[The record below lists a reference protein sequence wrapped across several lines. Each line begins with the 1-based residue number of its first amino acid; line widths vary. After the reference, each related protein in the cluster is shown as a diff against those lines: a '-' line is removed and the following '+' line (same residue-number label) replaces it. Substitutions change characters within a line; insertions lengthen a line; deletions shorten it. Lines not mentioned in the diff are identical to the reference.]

1 MKSNRK
7 IQGFA
12 DKSLSGL
19 YNETFA
25 AELSQKRAEIEQKE
39 LKTHANA
46 QNKTTA
52 RKWAFSAVGCLLIL
66 IAIIVPCVLVLVP
79 GETGEIPA
87 PPSYGWDD
95 EINTAA
101 NIDEVNSVLEAYKF
115 VEEYI
120 QMVSLVVDGKS
131 GDELYYDISWEDFEG
146 MQGCRIM
153 VIVNP
158 YYEPLEMPTNHT
170 MTVSDLQ
177 IKYTIETE
185 FDEEYDVYAFEGY
198 GETEINGIR
207 ILFRNYYHFS
217 ELNDNGFANF
227 LESIFSVV

>member
-7 IQGFA
+7 IQSFA

-19 YNETFA
+19 HNETFE
-25 AELSQKRAEIEQKE
+25 AELSEKRAEIEQTE

-52 RKWAFSAVGCLLIL
+52 RKWVFSAVGCLLIL

-79 GETGEIPA
+79 AGTGELPA

-101 NIDEVNSVLEAYKF
+101 NIDQVNSVLKGYNF
-115 VEEYI
+115 VEDYI
-120 QMVSLVVDGKS
+120 QMVSLAVDGKS
-131 GDELYYDISWEDFEG
+131 GDELYYYISWEDFEG

-153 VIVNP
+153 VIINP
-158 YYEPLEMPTNHT
+158 YYVPLEMSTNDT

-217 ELNDNGFANF
+217 EVNDNGFASF
-227 LESIFSVV
+227 IESIFAVE

>member
-7 IQGFA
+7 IQSFA

-19 YNETFA
+19 HNEAFET
-25 AELSQKRAEIEQKE
+25 ELSERRAEIEQTE

-46 QNKTTA
+46 RNKTTV
-52 RKWAFSAVGCLLIL
+52 RKWAFSAVGCLVIL

-79 GETGEIPA
+79 GETGEIPT
-87 PPSYGWDD
+87 PPTYGWDD

-101 NIDEVNSVLEAYKF
+101 NIDQVNSVLEGYKF
-115 VEEYI
+115 VEEHI
-120 QMVSLVVDGKS
+120 QMVSLVADGKS

-153 VIVNP
+153 VIINP
-158 YYEPLEMPTNHT
+158 YYEPLEMSTNDNI
-170 MTVSDLQ
+170 TVSDLQ
-177 IKYTIETE
+177 IKYTIEIE

-207 ILFRNYYHFS
+207 ILFRHYYRFS
-217 ELNDNGFANF
+217 ELNDNGFATF
-227 LESIFSVV
+227 IESIFSVV